1 MTNFKKIEPLSNNF
15 YNQTR
20 KLLLN
25 FIEEKGL
32 EGYLVTNPAN
42 IFYFTGFFYV
52 TNERPSGFY
61 ISKDNKSKLFIPL
74 LEKENSENTVVD
86 NILIYE
92 EFPGKINPYSFMAEN
107 INEKNIGTDI
117 NNIKIIDQ
125 IKNNFQKLDY
135 QADIKNF
142 RYQKLEE
149 EINLISEAAKYADLT
164 LEFLKDHAD
173 HMINNQTNEREL
185 VKFCTEEAKKEML
198 NNLSA
203 DFDETPCNVVA
214 TIHSGPRGAFPHG
227 KSLSRIPKK
236 NETLICGV
244 GACVGGLYAE
254 SGVTFILGEPNHD
267 QMNIINT
274 MKEVND
280 EVISNLKEGVECE
293 YINQIATRIYKDSGY
308 FEFVRHRIGHGMGF
322 EGHEAPWL
330 SPGDKTVLKKNMIFS
345 NEPGIYRPNIDGYR
359 TISSMIVETNNG
371 RQISKFLDKSIDNR
385 IINLN

>member
-1 MTNFKKIEPLSNNF
+1 MTNFNKIEPLSDNF

-86 NILIYE
+86 DILIYE

-135 QADIKNF
+135 EADIKNF

-280 EVISNLKEGVECE
+280 EVISNLKEGIECE
-293 YINQIATRIYKDSGY
+293 DINQIATRIYKDSGY

>member
-1 MTNFKKIEPLSNNF
+1 MTNFNKIEPLSDNF

-107 INEKNIGTDI
+107 NNEKNIGTDI

-135 QADIKNF
+135 EADIRNF

-149 EINLISEAAKYADLT
+149 EINLITEAAKYADLT

-280 EVISNLKEGVECE
+280 EVISNLKEGIECE
-293 YINQIATRIYKDSGY
+293 DINQIATRIYKDSGY

-330 SPGDKTVLKKNMIFS
+330 SPGDNTVLKKNMIFS

>member
-1 MTNFKKIEPLSNNF
+1 MTNFNKIEPLSDNF

-142 RYQKLEE
+142 RYQKL
-149 EINLISEAAKYADLT
+149 
-164 LEFLKDHAD
+164 
-173 HMINNQTNEREL
+173 
-185 VKFCTEEAKKEML
+185 
-198 NNLSA
+198 
-203 DFDETPCNVVA
+203 
-214 TIHSGPRGAFPHG
+214 
-227 KSLSRIPKK
+227 
-236 NETLICGV
+236 
-244 GACVGGLYAE
+244 
-254 SGVTFILGEPNHD
+254 
-267 QMNIINT
+267 
-274 MKEVND
+274 
-280 EVISNLKEGVECE
+280 
-293 YINQIATRIYKDSGY
+293 
-308 FEFVRHRIGHGMGF
+308 
-322 EGHEAPWL
+322 
-330 SPGDKTVLKKNMIFS
+330 
-345 NEPGIYRPNIDGYR
+345 
-359 TISSMIVETNNG
+359 
-371 RQISKFLDKSIDNR
+371 
-385 IINLN
+385 

>member
-1 MTNFKKIEPLSNNF
+1 MTNFNKIKPLSDNF

-20 KLLLN
+20 KLLLS

-135 QADIKNF
+135 EADIRNF

-173 HMINNQTNEREL
+173 HMINNQTSEREL

-267 QMNIINT
+267 QMDIINT

-280 EVISNLKEGVECE
+280 EVISNLKEGIECE
-293 YINQIATRIYKDSGY
+293 YINQIATRIYKNSGY
-308 FEFVRHRIGHGMGF
+308 FKFVRHRIGHGMGF

>member
-1 MTNFKKIEPLSNNF
+1 MTNFNKIEPLSDNF

-135 QADIKNF
+135 EADIKNF

-149 EINLISEAAKYADLT
+149 EVNLISEAAKYADLT

-280 EVISNLKEGVECE
+280 EVISNLKEGIECE
-293 YINQIATRIYKDSGY
+293 DINQIATRIYKDSGY

>member
-1 MTNFKKIEPLSNNF
+1 MTNFNKIEPLSDNF

-92 EFPGKINPYSFMAEN
+92 EFPGKINPYSFMADN

-135 QADIKNF
+135 EADIKNF

-280 EVISNLKEGVECE
+280 EVISNLKEGIECE
-293 YINQIATRIYKDSGY
+293 DINQIATRIYKDSGY

>member
-1 MTNFKKIEPLSNNF
+1 MTNFNKIEPLSDNF

-135 QADIKNF
+135 EADIRNF

-149 EINLISEAAKYADLT
+149 EINLITEAAKYADLT

-280 EVISNLKEGVECE
+280 EVISNLKEGIECE
-293 YINQIATRIYKDSGY
+293 DINQIATRIYKDSGY

-330 SPGDKTVLKKNMIFS
+330 SPGDNTVLKKNMIFS

>member
-1 MTNFKKIEPLSNNF
+1 MTNFNKIEPLSDNF

-92 EFPGKINPYSFMAEN
+92 EFPGKINPYSFMAGN

-280 EVISNLKEGVECE
+280 EVISNLKEGIECE
-293 YINQIATRIYKDSGY
+293 DINQIATRIYKDSGY

>member
-1 MTNFKKIEPLSNNF
+1 MTNFNKIEPLSDNF

-92 EFPGKINPYSFMAEN
+92 EFPGKINPYSFMAGN

-135 QADIKNF
+135 EADIKNF

-280 EVISNLKEGVECE
+280 EVISNLKEGIECE
-293 YINQIATRIYKDSGY
+293 DINQIATRIYKDSGY

>member
-1 MTNFKKIEPLSNNF
+1 MTNFNKIEPLSDNF

-135 QADIKNF
+135 EADIRNF

-164 LEFLKDHAD
+164 LEFLKNHAD

-280 EVISNLKEGVECE
+280 EVISNLKEGIECE
-293 YINQIATRIYKDSGY
+293 DINQIATRIYKDSGY

>member
-1 MTNFKKIEPLSNNF
+1 MTNFNKIEPLSDNF

-280 EVISNLKEGVECE
+280 EVISNLKEGIECE
-293 YINQIATRIYKDSGY
+293 DINQIATRIYKDSGY

>member
-92 EFPGKINPYSFMAEN
+92 EFPGKINPYSFMAKN

-142 RYQKLEE
+142 RYQKLEQ

-280 EVISNLKEGVECE
+280 EVIGNLKEGVECQ

>member
-1 MTNFKKIEPLSNNF
+1 MTNFNKIKPLSDNF

-20 KLLLN
+20 KLLLS

-86 NILIYE
+86 NIIIYE

-236 NETLICGV
+236 
-244 GACVGGLYAE
+244 
-254 SGVTFILGEPNHD
+254 
-267 QMNIINT
+267 M
-274 MKEVND
+274 
-280 EVISNLKEGVECE
+280 
-293 YINQIATRIYKDSGY
+293 
-308 FEFVRHRIGHGMGF
+308 RH
-322 EGHEAPWL
+322 
-330 SPGDKTVLKKNMIFS
+330 
-345 NEPGIYRPNIDGYR
+345 
-359 TISSMIVETNNG
+359 
-371 RQISKFLDKSIDNR
+371 
-385 IINLN
+385 

>member
-1 MTNFKKIEPLSNNF
+1 MTNFNKIEPLSDNF

-135 QADIKNF
+135 EADIKNF
-142 RYQKLEE
+142 RYQKFEE

-280 EVISNLKEGVECE
+280 EVISNLKEGIECAD
-293 YINQIATRIYKDSGY
+293 INQIATRIYKDSGY

>member
-1 MTNFKKIEPLSNNF
+1 MTNFNKIEPLSDNF

-135 QADIKNF
+135 EADIRNF

-149 EINLISEAAKYADLT
+149 EINLITEAAKYADLT

-185 VKFCTEEAKKEML
+185 VKFCTEEAKKELL

-280 EVISNLKEGVECE
+280 EVISNLKEGIECE
-293 YINQIATRIYKDSGY
+293 DINQIATRIYKDSGY

>member
-1 MTNFKKIEPLSNNF
+1 MTNFNKIEPLSDNF

-86 NILIYE
+86 DILIYE

-135 QADIKNF
+135 EADIRNF

-280 EVISNLKEGVECE
+280 EVISNLKEGIECE
-293 YINQIATRIYKDSGY
+293 DINQIATRIYKDSGY

>member
-1 MTNFKKIEPLSNNF
+1 MTNFNKIKPLSDNF

-20 KLLLN
+20 KLLLS

-173 HMINNQTNEREL
+173 HMINNQTSEREL

-274 MKEVND
+274 MKEVTD
-280 EVISNLKEGVECE
+280 EVISNLKEGIECE
-293 YINQIATRIYKDSGY
+293 DINQIATRIYKDSGY

>member
-1 MTNFKKIEPLSNNF
+1 MTNFNKIKPLSDNF

-20 KLLLN
+20 KLLLR

-86 NILIYE
+86 DILIYE

-267 QMNIINT
+267 QMDIINT

-280 EVISNLKEGVECE
+280 EVISNLKEGIECE

-308 FEFVRHRIGHGMGF
+308 FKFVRHRIGHGMGF

-359 TISSMIVETNNG
+359 TISSMIVDTNKG

>member
-1 MTNFKKIEPLSNNF
+1 MTNFNKIEPLSDNF

-135 QADIKNF
+135 EADIKNF

-280 EVISNLKEGVECE
+280 EVISNLKEGIECE
-293 YINQIATRIYKDSGY
+293 DINQIATRIYKESGY

>member
-1 MTNFKKIEPLSNNF
+1 MTNFNKIEPLSDNF

-280 EVISNLKEGVECE
+280 KVISNLKEGIECE
-293 YINQIATRIYKDSGY
+293 DINQIATRIYKDSGY

>member
-1 MTNFKKIEPLSNNF
+1 MTNFNKIEPLSDNF

-86 NILIYE
+86 DILIYE

-280 EVISNLKEGVECE
+280 EVISNLKEGIECE
-293 YINQIATRIYKDSGY
+293 DINQIATRIYKDSGY

>member
-1 MTNFKKIEPLSNNF
+1 MTNFNKIKPLSDNF

-20 KLLLN
+20 KLLLS

-61 ISKDNKSKLFIPL
+61 ISKNNKSKLFIPL

-92 EFPGKINPYSFMAEN
+92 EFPGKVNPYSFMADN

-135 QADIKNF
+135 EADIRNF

-267 QMNIINT
+267 QMDIINT

-280 EVISNLKEGVECE
+280 EVISNLKEGIECE

-308 FEFVRHRIGHGMGF
+308 FKFVRHRIGHGMGF

>member
-1 MTNFKKIEPLSNNF
+1 MTNFNKIEPLSDSF

-20 KLLLN
+20 KLLLS

-92 EFPGKINPYSFMAEN
+92 EFPGKINPYSFMADN

-173 HMINNQTNEREL
+173 HMINNQTSEREL

-280 EVISNLKEGVECE
+280 KVISNLKEGIECE
-293 YINQIATRIYKDSGY
+293 DINQIATRIYKDSGY

>member
-1 MTNFKKIEPLSNNF
+1 MTNFNKIEPLSDNF

-267 QMNIINT
+267 QMHIINT

-280 EVISNLKEGVECE
+280 EVISNLKEGIECE
-293 YINQIATRIYKDSGY
+293 DINQIATRIYKDSGY

>member
-1 MTNFKKIEPLSNNF
+1 MTNFNKIKPLSDNF

-20 KLLLN
+20 KLLLR

-86 NILIYE
+86 DILIYE

-280 EVISNLKEGVECE
+280 EVISNLKEGIECE
-293 YINQIATRIYKDSGY
+293 DINQIATRIYKDSGY